1 MPMQAK
7 RNGGGIAPTHSKPG
21 TGRRWVVST
30 TPRPLYPLEK
40 SGTSCTWGC
49 VDLGA
54 GLDGTKNIAPT
65 GIRSSE
71 YINRTLKSEFFRL
84 RLFWSSFRKL
94 MHGSGSLSQKYTVN
108 IRDFLKSLTSNM
120 WPVFRS
126 VRQAKGND
134 NDSPPLGCKLRHFY
148 PATLQPTFT
157 YHLFKTYIIAFDTH
171 KLRY

>member
-1 MPMQAK
+1 MQTK

-40 SGTSCTWGC
+40 SGTSCTLGC

-65 GIRSSE
+65 GIPSSE

-84 RLFWSSFRKL
+84 ILFLVFYSE
-94 MHGSGSLSQKYTVN
+94 VN
-108 IRDFLKSLTSNM
+108 AWLWQSLTKIYSE
-120 WPVFRS
+120 
-126 VRQAKGND
+126 
-134 NDSPPLGCKLRHFY
+134 H
-148 PATLQPTFT
+148 T
-157 YHLFKTYIIAFDTH
+157 
-171 KLRY
+171 